1 MSLAAARL
9 KCLTTGLCTRVASTK
24 SARLGLCWV
33 ARYVLVARWSWIW
46 SSVSLSRRLGWH
58 GQHFA
63 LTLSRAR
70 HLLQVRLG

>member
-1 MSLAAARL
+1 MSLQL
-9 KCLTTGLCTRVASTK
+9 PSSKCLTTGLCTRVASTK

-33 ARYVLVARWSWIW
+33 ARYVLAERWSWIW

-58 GQHFA
+58 GRRFA

-70 HLLQVRLG
+70 HLLQVCLG